1 MGSEDEDSSTAVNQS
16 DSKTY
21 PKKRNSK
28 KRSAKDKS
36 KKYSPRNIPE
46 EVKEEPVTKTDIND
60 NMIMASADFTDD
72 IMEEQYPADLE
83 TNLPNEFLQSNED
96 THDSTT
102 HSIVHPTQRNF
113 NNPSQFEREQ
123 FNETNLDNYSEGR
136 SPSLYSKR
144 DEIPLGASAS
154 DLASH
159 LPDVP
164 PIGERKTPIG
174 KGISTE
180 SIHSYK
186 EKWHTLA
193 QSATNRELI
202 TESHDQEGQK
212 QKHSK
217 KQSKQKHVEEEQQ
230 LVQQQQQQKQ
240 QHLPAQ
246 QRQKRQKQF
255 SQSAQ
260 LVRQQVEVANKL
272 RALSVQGSYA
282 FGNADLRD
290 GNISREN
297 TFVSETPADSQGNRQ
312 ENQRITPSETD
323 NPEVK
328 SKDGRITNHVI
339 SDAHSRHSERYEEN
353 KGPKKRSRKSNR
365 KNEIPASVQDNQ
377 GVDNSQTSTLQQ
389 MSTTMAKEACRKLY
403 LQVKTLDREKSALE
417 TLSQSLNEEN
427 TTLKKLNESLTK
439 NVDTSSSGTSIGL
452 LQIQIEELRQ
462 ENSFLKDS

>member
-1 MGSEDEDSSTAVNQS
+1 M
-16 DSKTY
+16 
-21 PKKRNSK
+21 
-28 KRSAKDKS
+28 
-36 KKYSPRNIPE
+36 
-46 EVKEEPVTKTDIND
+46 KEEPVTKTDIND

-102 HSIVHPTQRNF
+102 HGIVHPTQRNF
-113 NNPSQFEREQ
+113 NSPSQFEREQ
-123 FNETNLDNYSEGR
+123 FSETNLDNYSDGR
-136 SPSLYSKR
+136 SPSVYSKR
-144 DEIPLGASAS
+144 DEITLVASAS

-193 QSATNRELI
+193 QSATNWELI

-230 LVQQQQQQKQ
+230 LVQQQQQEKQ
-240 QHLPAQ
+240 QQIPAK

-272 RALSVQGSYA
+272 RALSVQGSYG

-297 TFVSETPADSQGNRQ
+297 NFVSETPADSQGNRQ
-312 ENQRITPSETD
+312 
-323 NPEVK
+323 
-328 SKDGRITNHVI
+328 
-339 SDAHSRHSERYEEN
+339 
-353 KGPKKRSRKSNR
+353 
-365 KNEIPASVQDNQ
+365 VQ
-377 GVDNSQTSTLQQ
+377 
-389 MSTTMAKEACRKLY
+389 Y
-403 LQVKTLDREKSALE
+403 F
-417 TLSQSLNEEN
+417 
-427 TTLKKLNESLTK
+427 
-439 NVDTSSSGTSIGL
+439 IGL
-452 LQIQIEELRQ
+452 L
-462 ENSFLKDS
+462 